1 MISIQKDIE
10 INGDG
15 NKVVMGNDNSQNYHN
30 HFGTKSKLSNL
41 FDRLKETFENGDEV
55 YKISEDLK
63 RYTTIKDTLGL
74 EEKLRLANKSHLF
87 DDYSE
92 LKQEFNKKLTKY
104 QYYEPAQD
112 IFSYILAIVLEKYR
126 NVIRPKIQNKEPE
139 QQILLAIS
147 TEIVNPILTIIREEG
162 CNDIIGLTSTEI
174 EGMYHYLTG
183 NCHIKWNL

>member
-15 NKVVMGNDNSQNYHN
+15 SKVVMGDDNSRNYHN
-30 HFGTKSKLSNL
+30 HFGSKSSLANL
-41 FDRLKETFENGDEV
+41 FDKLKDKFDSGDEV
-55 YKISEDLK
+55 TKISEDLK

-74 EEKLRLANKSHLF
+74 EEKLKLANKSHLY

-104 QYYEPAQD
+104 QYFEPAQD

-126 NVIRPKIQNKEPE
+126 NVIKPMIQNNESE

-147 TEIVNPILTIIREEG
+147 TEIVNPILAIIREEG
-162 CNDIIGLTSTEI
+162 CNDIIGLSSTEI